1 MPGLT
6 EQYVAPPPGGFSV
19 SAPTFKV
26 LVVDD
31 STLSREALR
40 QALEVDPQLRV
51 VAEAATGELALS
63 LVHGVRPDLVTM
75 DLNMPGMGGLKAI
88 EAIMRERPT
97 PIVVISERSAVPGI
111 DLNYEALSRGALE
124 LVPKSAVFGVNPDHV
139 RQFAERLRLLAASR
153 MIEDARRGA
162 TPPIPLSK
170 EAPALIGIGA
180 STGGPRALAKLLG
193 ELPSGFPLPIAVV
206 QHMAEDFFDSFV
218 RFLSDASRKP
228 VELAQSGTV
237 MKPGQVYVAPPR
249 QELFVRPGL
258 VMKLGPSPR
267 DALIAPSVDSLF
279 FSMATA
285 LQGRGVGLLL
295 TGMGDD
301 GAQGLLRM
309 RRMGART
316 VAQDRAS
323 SAVFGMPRAAQELGA
338 AELVLALEEMAPWL
352 VQTAGTQGSG
362 PPAEPMPEKP
372 HRPLVLVLDDDAHAL
387 AATSRLLANARYEVI
402 PLSNPLMLASVL
414 RKKAVDLVLCET
426 ELSTMRGAM
435 VLAAV
440 REHGVSRAPVLLCS
454 KLSGASLQARVRECG
469 AQAGV
474 PKTDGAEVL
483 RAVAAQLG
491 RQGD

>member
-338 AELVLALEEMAPWL
+338 AELVLALEETAPSPAR
-352 VQTAGTQGSG
+352 AGTGSRRG
-362 PPAEPMPEKP
+362 C
-372 HRPLVLVLDDDAHAL
+372 
-387 AATSRLLANARYEVI
+387 SR
-402 PLSNPLMLASVL
+402 
-414 RKKAVDLVLCET
+414 
-426 ELSTMRGAM
+426 
-435 VLAAV
+435 
-440 REHGVSRAPVLLCS
+440 
-454 KLSGASLQARVRECG
+454 
-469 AQAGV
+469 
-474 PKTDGAEVL
+474 
-483 RAVAAQLG
+483 G
-491 RQGD
+491 RRCRR